1 MSKRM
6 CEKERERET
15 VFVGK
20 KVRKKQGK
28 RKKRKRRRWRERDN
42 KIIIIR
48 VVEERSH
55 MNIASTIQFE
65 NDSIR

>member
-1 MSKRM
+1 M
-6 CEKERERET
+6 
-15 VFVGK
+15 GK